1 MKLKELKEDLIASG
15 SLCGTPALFFILPEE
30 GEAAALDLSLEELL
44 QKASL
49 SAARHMVV
57 RGRALLYQRDDVR
70 LLLEGLSDLFRH
82 TVIECDGKEE
92 PSFEPDLYSLILTPR
107 GGNWPEEN
115 IEKLHSAGRPMELK
129 IVIEDEIDLRETL
142 IALSRHN
149 VPRSSVFFLP
159 AGSDRE
165 TYLENAAY
173 LKSECLKYGF
183 RLGWRTDLF
192 LGENDG

>member
-15 SLCGTPALFFILPEE
+15 SLCGTPALFFVLPEE
-30 GEAAALDLSLEELL
+30 GEEAALDLSLEELL

-49 SAARHMVV
+49 STARYMVV
-57 RGRALLYQRDDVR
+57 KGGALLGQRDDVR

-82 TVIECDGKEE
+82 TVVECDGKEE

-129 IVIEDEIDLRETL
+129 ITIEDEIDLRETL
-142 IALSRHN
+142 IALSRHD

-159 AGSDRE
+159 AGSDSE
-165 TYLENAAY
+165 TFLENAVY